1 MLPEKECRVLK
12 CDNPFWRFS
21 VAVYAQPG
29 VADECLALQN
39 AFDIDVN
46 VLLFCAW
53 LGAER
58 QLVLDDKALA
68 AIEARAERWHGA
80 VVRPLR
86 AVRQTMK
93 PMPDMADD
101 AVKALRKDIAAAE
114 LRAEQIEQAQ
124 LFEISDAIAQGA
136 NAATGDAVAA
146 NVAAFLH
153 RHAKGAESP
162 PPHRLIAAAS
172 SRPALDL

>member
-1 MLPEKECRVLK
+1 MLN

-21 VAVYAQPG
+21 LAIYVQPG

-39 AFDIDVN
+39 TLSIDVN

-58 QLVLDDKALA
+58 KLALGDEALA
-68 AIEARAERWHGA
+68 AIEACAQRWHEA
-80 VVRPLR
+80 AVRPLR

-124 LFEISDAIAQGA
+124 LFEIADTIAQGV
-136 NAATGDAVAA
+136 NTVTEGAVAA
-146 NVAAFLH
+146 NVTAFL
-153 RHAKGAESP
+153 RRQAKGAESP
-162 PPHRLIAAAS
+162 SPHRLIAAANA
-172 SRPALDL
+172 RA

>member
-1 MLPEKECRVLK
+1 MRLRSLKRECRVSN

-21 VAVYAQPG
+21 LAIYVQPG

-39 AFDIDVN
+39 ALSIDVN

-53 LGAER
+53 FGAER
-58 QLVLDDKALA
+58 KLALDDEALA
-68 AIEARAERWHGA
+68 AIEACAQRWHES

-86 AVRQTMK
+86 AVRQTIK

-114 LRAEQIEQAQ
+114 LRAEQIEQAK
-124 LFEISDAIAQGA
+124 LFEIADTIAQGV
-136 NAATGDAVAA
+136 NTVTEGAVAA
-146 NVAAFLH
+146 NVTAFL
-153 RHAKGAESP
+153 RRQAMGVKSP
-162 PPHRLIAAAS
+162 SPHRLIAAANA
-172 SRPALDL
+172 RA